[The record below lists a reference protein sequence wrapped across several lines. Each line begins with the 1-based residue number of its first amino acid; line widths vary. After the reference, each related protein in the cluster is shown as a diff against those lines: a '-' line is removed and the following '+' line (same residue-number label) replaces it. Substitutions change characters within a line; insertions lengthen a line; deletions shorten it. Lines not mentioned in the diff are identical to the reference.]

1 MMVLYYDRKSIRIC
15 GDYKLTAN
23 KASRFEQYPLPKV
36 EDLFSTLGGGITFT
50 KLDMSQAYPQLLLDD
65 DSKEIVTVNTHKGL
79 FYYQHLP
86 FGVSSA
92 PGIFQR
98 TMETILAGM
107 PQVLVYL
114 DDDILI
120 TGSSQEEHVSNLK
133 EVLSRLQQAGLCL
146 CKDKCEFMVS
156 SVKYLGHILD
166 ANGLHPVPDKLK
178 AVKNAPNP
186 QNVTELK
193 AYLGLLTYY
202 SKFSSNMATQL
213 YHHFTDYC
221 VTMLSGNVPLQRQKH
236 FRNPKIC

>member
-1 MMVLYYDRKSIRIC
+1 
-15 GDYKLTAN
+15 
-23 KASRFEQYPLPKV
+23 
-36 EDLFSTLGGGITFT
+36 
-50 KLDMSQAYPQLLLDD
+50 
-65 DSKEIVTVNTHKGL
+65 
-79 FYYQHLP
+79 
-86 FGVSSA
+86 
-92 PGIFQR
+92 
-98 TMETILAGM
+98 METILAGM

-133 EVLSRLQQAGLCL
+133 EVLSRLQQAGLSL

-202 SKFSSNMATQL
+202 SKFLPNMATTLSPL
-213 YHHFTDYC
+213 YRLLHN
-221 VTMLSGNVPLQRQKH
+221 NVKWQWTSAEAKAFQESKDLLTSNTLLVHLNPLHKLT
-236 FRNPKIC
+236 